1 MLAPFI
7 EELSTARSYSQN
19 KKMFNSHVSEHAK
32 NVLIDSVPHHVC
44 NATMVAPPSTVS
56 MGAEVLTPKK
66 HSSMIVIWH

>member
-1 MLAPFI
+1 
-7 EELSTARSYSQN
+7 
-19 KKMFNSHVSEHAK
+19 MFNSHVSEHAK